1 MSATADQA
9 LAPASTGAAA
19 PRELPDQLPLQE
31 RSFQIP
37 REDCRLVKGDDGHYR
52 LSFPVSS
59 EAVISRWYGDEV
71 LSHETSAIRVERLSR
86 GAVMH
91 LFNHD
96 DDEPRGV
103 VEGYRIQGKRLWVD
117 TKFFKTA
124 KAEELATM
132 IDGGYRNVSLLYAI
146 HVTEEDVKK
155 RRYTHTDWEPFEV
168 SSVSIPAD
176 ASVGIGRDQEQ
187 GALAKRSAQFGQFS
201 IRKVRVERAEH
212 SDDVPSTTAQPAAIQ
227 GAIMADENAAAG
239 ASAEQVAAN
248 AAAAAAATATRA
260 ANGGGGSPVVQA
272 TRAFELEAER
282 KVGIDNLCKANNIP
296 DNIRDLWI
304 SGGAS
309 MTRVSDELLRIIQ
322 ERGKNNPK
330 SDAQLGLSAKEAK
343 RFSVRNAI
351 LAVANQNWSNAGF
364 EAECT
369 AEVAKRVG
377 KVPETNKFYI
387 PYEVQQRG
395 IQNAVEALAYAM
407 MKRDLVVATPG
418 AGGYLV
424 GTENIGFIELLRN
437 MSVMYAM
444 GTTRLSGL
452 QGNVTIPKQ
461 SAAGSAFW
469 LTSESN
475 PITES
480 QQTFVQ
486 VAMSPKNVGGYTEI
500 SRQLLLQSDPSAEG
514 LVMADLA
521 AVVSLA
527 IDLAGLNGSGASG
540 QPLGI
545 LQTAGIG
552 SVTGTSLDFADI
564 IEFLT
569 DVFAGNAL
577 SASSGFVTTGA
588 VAGLLMARVK
598 YASTASPIWEGGLPE
613 GRIQGHRAMASNQMP
628 SATKLF
634 GDFSKTVIG
643 EWGVLEIEV
652 NPFANFAAG
661 IIGVRAMASVDVV
674 VRYPTAYSA
683 ATSIT

>member
-1 MSATADQA
+1 MSAAATDA
-9 LAPASTGAAA
+9 LPSAASIHTSACK
-19 PRELPDQLPLQE
+19 ELPDKLPLQE
-31 RSFQIP
+31 RGFQIP
-37 REDCRLVKGDDGHYR
+37 KEDFRLVKSDDGHYR

-59 EAVISRWYGDEV
+59 ESPVSRWYGEEV
-71 LSHETSAIRVERLSR
+71 LSHDASAIRVDRLTR

-103 VEGYRIQGKRLWVD
+103 VEDYRIQGKKLWVD
-117 TKFFKTA
+117 VKFFKTA

-132 IDGGYRNVSLLYAI
+132 IDGGFRNVSLMYAI
-146 HVTEEDVKK
+146 HVTEEDVK
-155 RRYTHTDWEPFEV
+155 RHRYTHTDWEPFEV

-176 ASVGIGRDQEQ
+176 ASVGVGRDQESS
-187 GALAKRSAQFGQFS
+187 AIAKRGAQFGQFA
-201 IRKVRVERAEH
+201 IRKVRIERTELPTETI
-212 SDDVPSTTAQPAAIQ
+212 SSTTAQPADL
-227 GAIMADENAAAG
+227 GANMADVNAAAG
-239 ASAEQVAAN
+239 AN
-248 AAAAAAATATRA
+248 ADPTQAAAAATQQQSRA
-260 ANGGGGSPVVQA
+260 ADPATSPVVHA
-272 TRAFELEAER
+272 TRAFEMEAER
-282 KVGIDNLCKANNIP
+282 KQGIDNLCRANNIP

-304 SGGAS
+304 SSGAS

-330 SDAQLGLSAKEAK
+330 SDAQLGLSQREAK

-369 AEVAKRVG
+369 AEIAKRVG
-377 KVPETNKFYI
+377 KVPETNKFYV

-395 IQNAVEALAYAM
+395 IQNAVEALAFAM
-407 MKRDLVVATPG
+407 MKRDLTVATPG

-424 GTENIGFIELLRN
+424 ATENMGFIELLRN

-461 SAAGSAFW
+461 SAAGTAYW
-469 LTSESN
+469 LSTESTG
-475 PITES
+475 ITES
-480 QQTFVQ
+480 QPTFVQ

-540 QPLGI
+540 QPTGI
-545 LQTAGIG
+545 LQTGGIG
-552 SVTGTSLDFADI
+552 SVTGTSMDFADI

-588 VAGLLMARVK
+588 VAGLLMQRVK
-598 YASTASPIWEGGLPE
+598 YSGTASPIWEGGLPE

-628 SATKLF
+628 AATKLF

-661 IIGVRAMASVDVV
+661 IIGVRAMASVDVC

-683 ATSIT
+683 ANSIT